1 MIIYKITNS
10 INGKSYIGQTSRDL
24 ETRWLEHIKNSK
36 YQDSVFYR
44 ALKKYGK
51 EKFTIK
57 VICYASTVQELN
69 YRELPL
75 YKNLLVELEVE
86 ADFWDL
92 DIDFDK
98 LLPETDLKDLGFDE
112 SDISMIIYRA
122 DDDLGDIITLDELAE
137 IKTLK
142 NICDLAKSKE
152 QI

>member
-1 MIIYKITNS
+1 MNEE
-10 INGKSYIGQTSRDL
+10 L
-24 ETRWLEHIKNSK
+24 K
-36 YQDSVFYR
+36 Y
-44 ALKKYGK
+44 
-51 EKFTIK
+51 E
-57 VICYASTVQELN
+57 
-69 YRELPL
+69 ELPL
-75 YKNLLVELEVE
+75 YKNLLVELVEE

-92 DIDFDK
+92 DIDFEK
-98 LLPETDLKDLGFDE
+98 LSPETDLKDLGFDE